1 MLRKAADSEEQSNK
15 ASEETQN
22 TRSSDLGE
30 YGNPNYHQMNSCDQE
45 KKRKEQEF
53 RKQLN
58 QDARKTAV
66 GTIHQGIKLIIH
78 RPEATLQQR
87 EEYYRLSSGIM
98 PVIRELVRKT
108 MPLLEYEVSANFT
121 RNHIYGSR
129 FHAESIASRDFRY
142 FSKKRPPEETP
153 SLVVALRI
161 DESASMSAFGRLD
174 AAKRAAI
181 AVYEFC
187 DQCGIPLLIYGDTA
201 DRSKM
206 EQMSVYAYSDFSKK
220 ETDDCFRLMHIQ
232 GRSNNRDGMA
242 LRILS
247 EKLLTAPKQ
256 TKLLISISDGQ
267 PKATPDYTG
276 NFAVEDV
283 QNTIKEYTRKGIA
296 FISAAIGQDKDVISQ
311 IYGKDR
317 FLDIT
322 DLNKLPTQLVKIIT
336 RYL

>member
-1 MLRKAADSEEQSNK
+1 M
-15 ASEETQN
+15 
-22 TRSSDLGE
+22 GE
-30 YGNPNYHQMNSCDQE
+30 YGNPNYHQMNSCNE
-45 KKRKEQEF
+45 EERRKEQEF
-53 RKQLN
+53 RKKMN
-58 QDARKTAV
+58 QDARKSLI
-66 GTIHQGIKLIIH
+66 GTMHQGIKLIIH

-87 EEYYRLSSGIM
+87 EEYYRLSSEIM
-98 PVIRELVRKT
+98 PVIHELVRKT
-108 MPLLEYEVSANFT
+108 MPLLEHEVSVDFA
-121 RNHIYGSR
+121 RHHVYGSR
-129 FHAESIASRDFRY
+129 FHAENIASKDFRC
-142 FSKKRPPEETP
+142 FARKRPPEEAP
-153 SLVVALRI
+153 SLAVALRI

-174 AAKRAAI
+174 AAKCAAI

-220 ETDDCFRLMHIQ
+220 EADDRFRLMHIQ

-267 PKATPDYTG
+267 PKATSDYTG
-276 NFAVEDV
+276 SFAVEDV
-283 QNTIKEYTRKGIA
+283 QNTIKEYTRKGIT
-296 FISAAIGQDKDVISQ
+296 FIAAAIGQDKEVISQ

-317 FLDIT
+317 FLDMT
-322 DLNKLPTQLVKIIT
+322 DLKHLPAQLVKIIT

>member
-1 MLRKAADSEEQSNK
+1 MLRKAANSEGQSNK

-22 TRSSDLGE
+22 TRNSDLGE

-45 KKRKEQEF
+45 DKRKKQEF

-58 QDARKTAV
+58 QDARKTLV
-66 GTIHQGIKLIIH
+66 GTIHQGIKLIVH
-78 RPEATLQQR
+78 RPEAILQQR
-87 EEYYRLSSGIM
+87 EEYYRLSSEIM
-98 PVIRELVRKT
+98 PVIRELVRKAK
-108 MPLLEYEVSANFT
+108 PLLEHEVSVDFA
-121 RNHIYGSR
+121 RHHVYGSR
-129 FHAESIASRDFRY
+129 FHAESIASKDFRY
-142 FSKKRPPEETP
+142 FAKKRPPEEAP
-153 SLVVALRI
+153 SLAVALRI
-161 DESASMSAFGRLD
+161 DESASMSAFGRLG
-174 AAKRAAI
+174 AAKGAAI

-187 DQCGIPLLIYGDTA
+187 DQCDIPLLIYGDTA

-220 ETDDCFRLMHIQ
+220 EADDRFRLMHIQ
-232 GRSNNRDGMA
+232 GRSNNRDGLA

-276 NFAVEDV
+276 SFAVEDV
-283 QNTIKEYTRKGIA
+283 QNTIKEYSRKGIT
-296 FISAAIGQDKDVISQ
+296 FIAAAIGQDKDIISQ

-322 DLNKLPTQLVKIIT
+322 DLNHLPTQLVNMIT

>member
-1 MLRKAADSEEQSNK
+1 M
-15 ASEETQN
+15 
-22 TRSSDLGE
+22 GE

-45 KKRKEQEF
+45 EKLKEQEF

-58 QDARKTAV
+58 QDARKILE

-78 RPEATLQQR
+78 RPEAALPQR

-98 PVIRELVRKT
+98 PVIRELVRKA
-108 MPLLEYEVSANFT
+108 MPLLEHEVAVDFA
-121 RNHIYGSR
+121 RHYVYGSR
-129 FHAESIASRDFRY
+129 FHAESIASKDFRY
-142 FSKKRPPEETP
+142 FARKRPPEEVP
-153 SLVVALRI
+153 SLAVALRI

-174 AAKRAAI
+174 AAKRAAV
-181 AVYEFC
+181 AVFEFC
-187 DQCGIPLLIYGDTA
+187 DRCGIPLLIYGDTA

-220 ETDDCFRLMHIQ
+220 EADDCFRLMHIQ

-247 EKLLTAPKQ
+247 EKLLTASKQ

-276 NFAVEDV
+276 SFAVEDV
-283 QNTIKEYTRKGIA
+283 QNTIKEYTRKGIT
-296 FISAAIGQDKDVISQ
+296 FIAAAIGQDKNVISQ

-322 DLNKLPTQLVKIIT
+322 DLNELPTQLARIIT
-336 RYL
+336 HYL